1 MMREIDHMLAERIE
15 RHEREVLPAYA
26 KLWAY
31 YRNPMRE
38 VPRTS
43 GPHGRWYRLA
53 QESGLPARLFG
64 RTGDELRT
72 PRREIVVE
80 NDIAWRLHTMV
91 DFLFGKGFTIRAL
104 GMTPARSEL
113 IERALQEVFDRSG
126 GGAMWQDGAL
136 LAHIFGHVD
145 FTVTEDASHGARI
158 EMIDPRRAVALVNA
172 EDYRVIDAYAVH
184 LVSGVTCATGAKWGR
199 LTRVVTPDGA
209 AMYEDGVRTNLKE
222 TPWTGG
228 KLPVVHVQNIA
239 QPLSYEGLGE
249 VESLIPLQDELN
261 TRLSDR
267 ASRVTLQSFKMY
279 LAKGIGGSGMPPVA
293 PGQLWLTDNPDAAI
307 DEFGGDASSPSEDRH
322 IDEIR
327 DALDKVSGVPPLASG
342 VVQAKIGNLSSAN
355 ALKVTLMSLLSKTS
369 RKQAAYGRAIGELC
383 TLTLDLLHHQ
393 GVLSTQPQ
401 ERRVRV
407 TWPDPL
413 PPDVRERIFAAE
425 AKARLG
431 APRERVLAEI
441 GDI

>member
-1 MMREIDHMLAERIE
+1 MREIPLSLKERID

-38 VPRTS
+38 VSRVQTTQ
-43 GPHGRWYRLA
+43 GRWYRLA
-53 QESGLPARLFG
+53 QEAGLPARLFG
-64 RTGDELRT
+64 RSGDESRA

-91 DFLFGKGFTIRAL
+91 DFLFGKGFTLRAD
-104 GMTPARSEL
+104 GATPARSAA
-113 IERALQEVFDRSG
+113 IERVLAGIFEQSG
-126 GGAMWQDGAL
+126 GNGLWQDGAL
-136 LAHIFGHVD
+136 LAHVFGHVD
-145 FTVTEDASHGARI
+145 FLVVDSSEHGVRI
-158 EMIDPRRAVALVNA
+158 EMIDPRRAVALVNS
-172 EDYRVIDAYAVH
+172 EDYRKIDAYAVH
-184 LVSGVTCATGAKWGR
+184 LVSGVTSASGAAWSR
-199 LTRVVTPDGA
+199 LTRMVTPDGVSVF
-209 AMYEDGVRTNLKE
+209 EDGVSVDH
-222 TPWTGG
+222 TPTQWTQGR
-228 KLPVVHVQNIA
+228 LPIAHVQNIA
-239 QPLSYEGLGE
+239 QPLSYDGLGE

-279 LAKGIGGSGMPPVA
+279 LAKGIGGPGIPPVA
-293 PGQLWLTDNPDAAI
+293 PGQLWLTDNTDAAI

-355 ALKVTLMSLLSKTS
+355 ALKVTLMSLLSKTL
-369 RKQAAYGRAIGELC
+369 RKQAAYGRAIAELSGYA
-383 TLTLDLLHHQ
+383 LDLLHHK
-393 GVLSTQPQ
+393 GIFRTQPQ
-401 ERRVRV
+401 ERRVHV
-407 TWPDPL
+407 SWPDPL
-413 PPDVRERIFAAE
+413 PPDVRERVFAAE

-431 APRERVLAEI
+431 APRERILAELGNI
-441 GDI
+441 